1 MHNITPDLR
10 PLLGDFAANTNS
22 VRILLLV
29 SPT

>member
-1 MHNITPDLR
+1 MHNIAPDLA
-10 PLLGDFAANTNS
+10 PLHGDFAANASS